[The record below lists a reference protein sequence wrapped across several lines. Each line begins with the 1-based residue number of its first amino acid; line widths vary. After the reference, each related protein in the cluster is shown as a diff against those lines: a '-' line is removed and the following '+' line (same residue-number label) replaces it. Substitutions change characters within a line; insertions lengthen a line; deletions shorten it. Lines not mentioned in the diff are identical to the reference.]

1 MKKLSIKQRKFLD
14 KYLETGNMAEA
25 AEYAGSKGKNSHNL
39 HAAGRVLWD
48 SLGLT
53 ISELMEEKG
62 LSDEKL
68 MRTLE
73 DGLNATK
80 VISCNV
86 VALDKEGM
94 KDADSM
100 TKDFVDVDDF
110 PTRHKYLETALK
122 LKGHLKDKKDDQAG
136 VTIIINAERHD

>member
-1 MKKLSIKQRKFLD
+1 
-14 KYLETGNMAEA
+14 MAEA

-86 VALDKEGM
+86 IARDGEGM
-94 KDADSM
+94 ADAHST

-122 LKGHLKDKKDDQAG
+122 LKGHMDKKDDQAG